1 MTVYSGW
8 RAGVG
13 DREEMAR
20 ERRGAKESEG
30 ERGRAREA
38 GEKSDLSLFAS
49 NTVRGPRSR
58 GPRPDGVFH
67 DSKNSKMRALFLRS
81 CLTKRLWLLRHMM
94 KLAGCSRTLAACPR
108 FK

>member
-20 ERRGAKESEG
+20 ERREAKESEG

-38 GEKSDLSLFAS
+38 GEKSDLSLL
-49 NTVRGPRSR
+49 
-58 GPRPDGVFH
+58 
-67 DSKNSKMRALFLRS
+67 RA
-81 CLTKRLWLLRHMM
+81 T
-94 KLAGCSRTLAACPR
+94 P
-108 FK
+108 